1 MKYFF
6 YIIFFISMFSCSSD
20 DNQETETPNTLII
33 KHITD
38 VRENNE
44 RNFYFDLNG
53 RLVSITDTNA
63 LPEYNYILSE
73 FEYSNENKLNSS
85 YHTYGTEEAFI
96 NLTYTDNNITNYKYV
111 TLGYSTDSN
120 VVINN
125 NTLNYIDLMDSDIEE
140 DDLNIQWTF
149 SSDQLKYLAQKKSTL
164 INNANSVQNLTDYEY
179 DNNFN
184 IVGSH
189 TTISYGIEVDYSNTY
204 TYDDKKNPIA
214 ESMDGY
220 NLALYFMDDHNTVAM
235 SPNNVLSKTDNQGN
249 TLAYNYVYNDDDYP
263 MSVTITNVAT
273 GEVINTLTYTY
284 Y

>member
-6 YIIFFISMFSCSSD
+6 YIILFISMFSCSSD

-33 KHITD
+33 KHIID

-73 FEYSNENKLNSS
+73 FEYSNDNKLNSS
-85 YHTYGTEEAFI
+85 YHTYGTEEAFFD
-96 NLTYTDNNITNYKYV
+96 LTYTSDNISNYQYI
-111 TLGYSTDSN
+111 TLGFGTDSN
-120 VVINN
+120 VAINN
-125 NTLNYIDLMDSDIEE
+125 NTVNYNDLMESGIEE

-149 SSDQLKYLAQKKSTL
+149 SSDNLKYLTQKKVTL

-179 DNNFN
+179 DSNFN
-184 IVGSH
+184 IIGSH
-189 TTISYGIEVDYSNTY
+189 TSISYGIEVDYSNTY

-220 NLALYFMDDHNTVAM
+220 NLALYFMDDHNTVDM